1 MPERE
6 HDEFRPARESSLW
19 LLVVLVVLLLAAGA
33 VWWRWTHRQA
43 QPIEAPP
50 AATAPQPDAPAPP
63 PAAAAPTEPQNPVD
77 STADAA
83 LPKLDDA
90 DAQVRAA
97 LSELLGAK
105 AVGNFLQTDGFVRRF
120 VATVDNLPREQA
132 AARMRPVQ
140 RTPGRFEVTGKGEA
154 QTIGLDNGA
163 RYTPLVLFAES
174 VNAQKA
180 AATYQKLYPLFQQA
194 YEELGYPGRHFND
207 RLVTVIDHLLQ
218 APEPASPPQVK
229 LVEIKGDVPSERPW
243 VHYEFVDP
251 KLESLSAGQKAMVR
265 VGLVNERRLKA
276 KLKEFRAQIA
286 GGALAKK
293 KS

>member
-6 HDEFRPARESSLW
+6 FDDFRPARESSLW
-19 LLVVLVVLLLAAGA
+19 IIVVLVVLALAAGA
-33 VWWRWTHRQA
+33 VWWRWTHRQPA
-43 QPIEAPP
+43 AVDAPP
-50 AATAPQPDAPAPP
+50 AASAPAPEA
-63 PAAAAPTEPQNPVD
+63 PAPAPAVAIPTEPQNPVD
-77 STADAA
+77 ATADA

-97 LSELLGAK
+97 LAELLGAK

-132 AARMRPVQ
+132 AVRVRPVQ
-140 RTPGRFEVTGKGEA
+140 RMPGRFEAGGKGDA
-154 QTIGLDNGA
+154 QAISLDNGA
-163 RYTPLVLFAES
+163 RYTPFVLFAES
-174 VNAQKA
+174 VNPQKA
-180 AATYQKLYPLFQQA
+180 AALYQKLYPLFQQA

-207 RLVTVIDHLLQ
+207 RLVAVIDHLLQ
-218 APEPASPPQVK
+218 APEPAAPPKVK
-229 LVEIKGDVPSERPW
+229 LVEIKGEVPSERPW

-251 KLESLSAGQKAMVR
+251 QLQSLSAGQKMMVR

-276 KLKEFRAQIA
+276 KLRELRGQIA